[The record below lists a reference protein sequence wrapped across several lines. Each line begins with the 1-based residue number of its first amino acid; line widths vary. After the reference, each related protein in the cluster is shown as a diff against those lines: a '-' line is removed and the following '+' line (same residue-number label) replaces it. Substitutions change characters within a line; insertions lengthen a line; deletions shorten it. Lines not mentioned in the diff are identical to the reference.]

1 MNKKQLVLAR
11 LEMNDHVPMRAKDFK
26 KLLGIDPRDLR
37 DIVREL
43 RMEHVKVCSG
53 NPGYWLWDGVD
64 DSWERTKARIRSQAA
79 KEHLLLIA
87 MDNVVDGQ
95 IGMFYDSLFDYEFD
109 TAVAE
114 MGRGNV

>member
-11 LEMNDHVPMRAKDFK
+11 LEMNDHTPMRAKEFK
-26 KLLGIDPRDLR
+26 KLLGIDPRELRDVVRDLR
-37 DIVREL
+37 LDG
-43 RMEHVKVCSG
+43 VKVCSG
-53 NPGYWLWDGVD
+53 DKGYWLFNGND
-64 DSWERTKARIRSQAA
+64 DSWNKTKARIKSQALNEL
-79 KEHLLLIA
+79 KLLAA
-87 MDNVVDGQ
+87 MDGVVDGQ